1 MVCTDV
7 SKEPKLSTTPNSNE
21 EIQGY
26 ISVLNFWQRLQRAF
40 VNVRV
45 FFHITSIYQN
55 QLL

>member
-45 FFHITSIYQN
+45 FFPFVSIY
-55 QLL
+55 